1 MELRQSLRTATTE
14 SRSTLSVS
22 QKELFQGSP
31 FVVFDDKGAQRH
43 SSPPLLVGEEAG
55 LEGRKEAAQ
64 HL

>member
-1 MELRQSLRTATTE
+1 MFLRKSFSRDLLLWSL
-14 SRSTLSVS
+14 L
-22 QKELFQGSP
+22 
-31 FVVFDDKGAQRH
+31 DKGSQRH